1 MTELDTSAR
10 QAIEADLTQLISR
23 FSHYIDSGKYQEL
36 ALLFTEDGIFDRVG
50 QVLNGRAAIL
60 QAMHNRHTFLT
71 RHMVS
76 NILFT
81 RIDAQE
87 ARATMY
93 VANFVGHGG
102 KTELPVGFALP
113 QPAIL
118 EFDDTYRRTTGGW
131 RIARRIARV
140 IMKSDIPHRS
150 LSD

>member
-1 MTELDTSAR
+1 MTELDTSTR
-10 QAIEADLTQLISR
+10 LAIEADLTQLVNR
-23 FSHYIDSGKYQEL
+23 FSHYIDSGRYQEL

-50 QVLNGRAAIL
+50 QVLNGRPAIL
-60 QAMHNRHTFLT
+60 EAMRNRHAFLT

-81 RIDAQE
+81 YIDAQE

-118 EFDDTYRRTTGGW
+118 EFDDIYRRTTDGW
-131 RIARRIARV
+131 RIAHRIARV
-140 IMKSDIPHRS
+140 IMKSDASH
-150 LSD
+150 

>member
-1 MTELDTSAR
+1 MAPVDTSTR
-10 QAIEADLTQLISR
+10 LAIEAELTQLVSR
-23 FSHYIDSGKYQEL
+23 FSHCIDSGKYQEL
-36 ALLFTEDGIFDRVG
+36 ALLFTDDGIFDRVG

-60 QAMHNRHTFLT
+60 EAMRNRHSYLT

-81 RIDAQE
+81 QIDAQE

-102 KTELPVGFALP
+102 NSELPVSFALP

-118 EFDDTYRRTTGGW
+118 EFDDTYRRTADGW
-131 RIARRIARV
+131 RIARRTARL
-140 IMKSDIPHRS
+140 IMKSDVPH
-150 LSD
+150 